1 MLNGLVV
8 FSVKRPWWVILASL
22 IVFALFASQLPKLQV
37 DGRVEALVPEH
48 NAHVTLR
55 NEMEKVFGAAG
66 FIIISVSEDEVFSQP
81 VLASAYALSKQL
93 SQSPHV
99 REVHSIF
106 SKQYLQGGG
115 GTFEVGQIV
124 DDPDSG
130 RFNPVLIQQ
139 RLASD
144 PVYNGNL
151 LSLDG
156 KGLALLVEFN
166 TGTADQVAT
175 ELVEQA
181 LAQAGLQGRWPIA
194 GLAVIQHEMKRYMDR
209 DMGVLMPL
217 FLVVLAA
224 LLFLSFHTAR
234 GVLVPFAPILMAVVA
249 STGLMSML
257 GIKITMITNLVPMLI
272 IAVGSSYSIHFLN
285 EYYRQVGLA
294 PVGSSAAILRAT
306 GQHIGPII
314 LLAAATTFLGF
325 ISNIFN
331 PIVAIRDFAT
341 TLGFAVVVL
350 WLANLTLLPA
360 IVSLLKPVKG
370 VVNGHAKGRFNRVLD
385 RVLELLGRGIVNR
398 RWWVLGLG
406 ALLIGSSAYYLQQ
419 VKVES
424 SGLSFF
430 KEDSNLVRSSRAI
443 SQSFG
448 GVVGFNFVIDTGKVD
463 GAKDPAVL
471 STLAAFKDW
480 LHSEYGNQVKVT
492 LSLADYVK
500 QMSGAYN
507 GDQSYHRIP
516 QSAGEVA
523 QYIEIFSWGADVR
536 ESLRNVVDEDFR
548 LLSFGGRFALIE
560 YPDGSYREE
569 SLQNQK
575 RIIDAAN
582 AWLQTN
588 LPAGV
593 KAEPYGDIMIVS
605 DINDSIIRGQ
615 IISVVL
621 ALICVLVVTTLVFR
635 SLLGGV
641 ISLIPVSLAVAVNFG
656 FMGLFGIPLNIA
668 TALVSAMAIGIG
680 IDDTIHFLMTFKQQV
695 RQHGNYQRAFVETLQ
710 QSGRAIIYTSLALIG
725 GYLVL
730 MASPFTPIIYF
741 AVLNI
746 VTILFATLGT
756 LLLLGAVILALQPRF
771 LMRGAAIS
779 QTPLPESQPRAAKSD
794 AQEA

>member
-1 MLNGLVV
+1 MFNGLVV
-8 FSVKRPWWVILASL
+8 FSVKRPWWVILVSL
-22 IVFALFASQLPKLQV
+22 IVFALFASQLPKLQI

-66 FIIISVSEDEVFSQP
+66 FIIISVSEEDAFSQP
-81 VLASAYALSKQL
+81 VFASAYALSKQL
-93 SQSPHV
+93 SLSPHV

-124 DDPDSG
+124 DDPDAG
-130 RFNPVLIQQ
+130 RFNPVVIQQ

-144 PVYNGNL
+144 PVYSGNL
-151 LSLDG
+151 VSLDG

-181 LAQAGLQGRWPIA
+181 LEQAGLQGRWPIA

-224 LLFLSFHTAR
+224 LLFLSFRTAR
-234 GVLVPFAPILMAVVA
+234 GVLVPFAPILLAVVA
-249 STGLMSML
+249 STGLMSLL

-294 PVGSSAAILRAT
+294 PEESSAAILRAT

-341 TLGFAVVVL
+341 TLAFSVVVL

-360 IVSLLKPVKG
+360 IMSLLKPVKG
-370 VVNGHAKGRFNRVLD
+370 VLNGHAKGGFNRVLD
-385 RVLELLGRGIVNR
+385 RFLELLGRGVVNR

-463 GAKDPAVL
+463 GAKDPEVL
-471 STLAAFKDW
+471 NALAELKDW
-480 LHSEYGNQVKVT
+480 LRSEYGDQVKVT

-507 GDQSYHRIP
+507 GDRTYHRIP
-516 QSAGEVA
+516 QSAEEVA

-575 RIIDAAN
+575 RIIDAAS
-582 AWLQTN
+582 AWLKAN

-593 KAEPYGDIMIVS
+593 EAKPYGDIMIVS
-605 DINDSIIRGQ
+605 DINDSIIQGQ

-621 ALICVLVVTTLVFR
+621 ALICVLIVTTLVFR
-635 SLLGGV
+635 SLLGGI
-641 ISLIPVSLAVAVNFG
+641 ISLIPVSLAVGVNFG

-695 RQHGNYQRAFVETLQ
+695 RQHGNYQRAFIETLQ

-741 AVLNI
+741 GVLNI

-756 LLLLGAVILALQPRF
+756 LLLLGVVILVLQPRF
-771 LMRGAAIS
+771 LLRGSAVIQS
-779 QTPLPESQPRAAKSD
+779 SVPELQQRTAKSD

>member
-1 MLNGLVV
+1 MFNGLVV
-8 FSVKRPWWVILASL
+8 FSVKRPWWVILASF

-66 FIIISVSEDEVFSQP
+66 FIIISVSEDEVFTQP

-144 PVYNGNL
+144 PVYRGNL

-166 TGTADQVAT
+166 AGTADQVAT

-181 LAQAGLQGRWPIA
+181 LGEAGLQGRWPIA

-234 GVLVPFAPILMAVVA
+234 GVLVPFAPILLAVVA

-257 GIKITMITNLVPMLI
+257 GIKITIITNLVPMLI

-294 PVGSSAAILRAT
+294 PEGFSTAILRAT

-325 ISNIFN
+325 ISNVFN

-350 WLANLTLLPA
+350 WMANLTLLPA
-360 IVSLLKPVKG
+360 IISLLKPIKG
-370 VVNGHAKGRFNRVLD
+370 VRNGHAKGRFNRVLD
-385 RVLELLGRGIVNR
+385 SLLELLGRGIVNR

-471 STLAAFKDW
+471 ATLAAFKDW
-480 LHSEYGNQVKVT
+480 LHSEYGDQVKVT

-516 QSAGEVA
+516 QSAEEVA

-575 RIIDAAN
+575 RIIDAAS
-582 AWLQTN
+582 AWLKTN

-593 KAEPYGDIMIVS
+593 EAKPYGDIMIVS

-615 IISVVL
+615 IISVAL
-621 ALICVLVVTTLVFR
+621 ALICVFVVTTLVFR
-635 SLLGGV
+635 SLLGGI

-680 IDDTIHFLMTFKQQV
+680 IDDTIHFLMTYKQQV
-695 RQHGNYQRAFVETLQ
+695 RQHGNYPRAFVETLQ

-741 AVLNI
+741 GVLNI
-746 VTILFATLGT
+746 VTILSATLGT
-756 LLLLGAVILALQPRF
+756 LLLLGAVILVLQPRF

-779 QTPLPESQPRAAKSD
+779 QTSLPELQPRAAKSD

>member
-1 MLNGLVV
+1 MFNGLVV

-66 FIIISVSEDEVFSQP
+66 FIIISVSEDDVFSQP

-130 RFNPVLIQQ
+130 RFNPVLIQK

-144 PVYNGNL
+144 PVYSGNL

-166 TGTADQVAT
+166 TGTADRVAT

-181 LAQAGLQGRWPIA
+181 LEQAGLQGRWPIA

-234 GVLVPFAPILMAVVA
+234 GVLVPFAPILLAVVA

-294 PVGSSAAILRAT
+294 PEESSAAILRAT
-306 GQHIGPII
+306 GQHIGLII

-370 VVNGHAKGRFNRVLD
+370 VMSGHAKGRFNRVLD
-385 RVLELLGRGIVNR
+385 RFLELLGRGIVNL

-406 ALLIGSSAYYLQQ
+406 AALIGSSAYYLQQ

-430 KEDSNLVRSSRAI
+430 KEDSNLVRSSRAV

-448 GVVGFNFVIDTGKVD
+448 GVVAFNFVIDTGKVD

-480 LHSEYGNQVKVT
+480 LHSEYGDQVKVT

-507 GDQSYHRIP
+507 GDKNYHRIP
-516 QSAGEVA
+516 QAAEEVA

-575 RIIDAAN
+575 RIIDAAS

-593 KAEPYGDIMIVS
+593 KAKPYGDIMIVS

-635 SLLGGV
+635 SLLGGI

-741 AVLNI
+741 GVLNI

-756 LLLLGAVILALQPRF
+756 LLLLGAVILVLQPRF

-779 QTPLPESQPRAAKSD
+779 QTPLPELQPRAAKSD

>member
-1 MLNGLVV
+1 MFNGLVV

-66 FIIISVSEDEVFSQP
+66 FIIVSVSEDDVFSQP

-144 PVYNGNL
+144 PVYSGNL

-234 GVLVPFAPILMAVVA
+234 GVLVPFAPILLAVVA

-294 PVGSSAAILRAT
+294 PEASSAAILRAT
-306 GQHIGPII
+306 GQHIGLII

-341 TLGFAVVVL
+341 TLSFAVVVL
-350 WLANLTLLPA
+350 WLANMTLLPA

-370 VVNGHAKGRFNRVLD
+370 VLNGHAEGRFNRLLD
-385 RVLELLGRGIVNR
+385 RVLELLARGIVNR

-406 ALLIGSSAYYLQQ
+406 ALLIGGSAYYLQQ

-430 KEDSNLVRSSRAI
+430 KEDSTLVRSSRTI

-448 GVVGFNFVIDTGKVD
+448 GVVGFNFVIDTGKAD

-471 STLAAFKDW
+471 HTLAAFKDW
-480 LHSEYGNQVKVT
+480 LHSEYGDQVKVT

-507 GDQSYHRIP
+507 GDKSYHRIP
-516 QSAGEVA
+516 QSAEEVA
-523 QYIEIFSWGADVR
+523 QYIETFSWGADVR

-575 RIIDAAN
+575 RIIDAAS
-582 AWLQTN
+582 AWLQAN

-593 KAEPYGDIMIVS
+593 EAKPYGDIMIVS

-621 ALICVLVVTTLVFR
+621 ALICVLAVTTLVFR
-635 SLLGGV
+635 SLLGGI
-641 ISLIPVSLAVAVNFG
+641 ISLIPVSLAVVVNFG

-730 MASPFTPIIYF
+730 VVSPFTPIIYF
-741 AVLNI
+741 GVLNI

-756 LLLLGAVILALQPRF
+756 LLLLGAVILVVQPRF
-771 LMRGAAIS
+771 LLRGVAVS
-779 QTPLPESQPRAAKSD
+779 RTPVPALQPRAAKSD

>member
-1 MLNGLVV
+1 MFNGLVV
-8 FSVKRPWWVILASL
+8 FSVKRPWWVILVSL
-22 IVFALFASQLPKLQV
+22 IVFGLFASQLPKLQV

-130 RFNPVLIQQ
+130 RFNPVLIEQ

-144 PVYNGNL
+144 PVYSGNL

-181 LAQAGLQGRWPIA
+181 LEQAGLQGRWPIA

-234 GVLVPFAPILMAVVA
+234 GVLVPFAPILLAVVA

-285 EYYRQVGLA
+285 EYYRQVGMA
-294 PVGSSAAILRAT
+294 PEASSAAILRAT

-360 IVSLLKPVKG
+360 IVSLLKPVTG
-370 VVNGHAKGRFNRVLD
+370 VLNGHAKGRFNRLLD
-385 RVLELLGRGIVNR
+385 RVLELLGHGIVNR

-406 ALLIGSSAYYLQQ
+406 ALLVGSSAYYLQQ

-480 LHSEYGNQVKVT
+480 LHSEYGDQVKVT
-492 LSLADYVK
+492 LSLADYIK

-507 GDQSYHRIP
+507 GDKSYHRIP
-516 QSAGEVA
+516 ESAGEVA

-575 RIIDAAN
+575 RIIDAAS
-582 AWLQTN
+582 AWLKAN

-593 KAEPYGDIMIVS
+593 EAKPYGDIMIVS

-635 SLLGGV
+635 SLLGGI
-641 ISLIPVSLAVAVNFG
+641 ISLIPVSLAVVVNFG

-680 IDDTIHFLMTFKQQV
+680 IDDTIHFLMTFQQQV
-695 RQHGNYQRAFVETLQ
+695 RQHGNYQRAFVDTLQ

-730 MASPFTPIIYF
+730 MVSPFTPIIYF
-741 AVLNI
+741 GVLNI

-756 LLLLGAVILALQPRF
+756 LLLLGAVILVLQPRF
-771 LMRGAAIS
+771 LLRGAALS
-779 QTPLPESQPRAAKSD
+779 QTPLPELQPRAVKSD

>member
-1 MLNGLVV
+1 MFNGLVV
-8 FSVKRPWWVILASL
+8 FSVKRPWRVILAAL
-22 IVFALFASQLPKLQV
+22 VVFGLFASQLPKLQV

-66 FIIISVSEDEVFSQP
+66 FIIISVSEDNVFSQP

-124 DDPDSG
+124 DDPNSG
-130 RFNPVLIQQ
+130 LFNPVLIQQ

-144 PVYNGNL
+144 PVYSGNL

-156 KGLALLVEFN
+156 QGLALLVEFN

-181 LAQAGLQGRWPIA
+181 LEQAGLQGRWPIA

-234 GVLVPFAPILMAVVA
+234 GVLVPFAPILLAVVA

-285 EYYRQVGLA
+285 EYYRQVSLA
-294 PVGSSAAILRAT
+294 PEESSAAILRAT
-306 GQHIGPII
+306 GQHIGSII

-341 TLGFAVVVL
+341 TLGFAVVLL

-360 IVSLLKPVKG
+360 IVSLLKPDKG
-370 VVNGHAKGRFNRVLD
+370 VINGHSQGGFNRLLD

-448 GVVGFNFVIDTGKVD
+448 GVVGFNFVIDTGKAN

-471 STLAAFKDW
+471 NTLAAFKDW
-480 LHSEYGNQVKVT
+480 LHSEYGDQVKVT

-507 GDQSYHRIP
+507 GDKSYHRIP
-516 QSAGEVA
+516 QSAEEVA

-575 RIIDAAN
+575 RIIDAAS
-582 AWLQTN
+582 AWLQAN

-593 KAEPYGDIMIVS
+593 EAKPYGDIMIVS

-615 IISVVL
+615 IISVAL

-635 SLLGGV
+635 SLLGGI

-730 MASPFTPIIYF
+730 VVSPFTPIIYF
-741 AVLNI
+741 GVLNI

-756 LLLLGAVILALQPRF
+756 LLLLGAVILVVQPRF
-771 LMRGAAIS
+771 LLRGAAVN
-779 QTPLPESQPRAAKSD
+779 QTPVPALQPRAAKSD
-794 AQEA
+794 TQEA